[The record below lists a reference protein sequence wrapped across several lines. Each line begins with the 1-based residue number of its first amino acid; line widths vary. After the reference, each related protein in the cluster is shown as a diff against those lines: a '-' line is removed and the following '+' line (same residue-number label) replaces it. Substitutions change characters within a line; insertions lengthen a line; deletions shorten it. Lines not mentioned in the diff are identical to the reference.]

1 MHWGL
6 RTAVVL
12 AIAAFLVHAGFT
24 QFYETGLGLVLSPV
38 IALGVVALLVA
49 FLRRRPWS
57 WRWVL
62 WWSVLF
68 IAINL
73 AFLPQQEHFGSFLTV
88 ARVLVGLEVGACAFI
103 LAFMLH
109 PESKGR
115 FHGSS
120 AS

>member
-6 RTAVVL
+6 RSAVVI

-24 QFYETGLGLVLSPV
+24 QAYETGYGRVLSPA
-38 IALGVVALLVA
+38 IALGVAALLVA

-62 WWSVLF
+62 WYAIGVVV
-68 IAINL
+68 INL
-73 AFLPQQEHFGSFLTV
+73 AFLPQQEHFGVFLIA
-88 ARVLVGLEVGACAFI
+88 ARILVGIEITASAII

-109 PESKGR
+109 PASKGR

>member
-1 MHWGL
+1 MHRGL
-6 RTAVVL
+6 KLAVVL
-12 AIAAFLVHAGFT
+12 AIGAFLMHAAFT
-24 QFYETGLGLVLSPV
+24 QFYETGLGLVLAP
-38 IALGVVALLVA
+38 IMALGVVAVLVA

-62 WWSVLF
+62 WLCILF

-73 AFLPQQEHFGSFLTV
+73 AFLPQQEHFGSFLTL
-88 ARVLVGLEVGACAFI
+88 ARALVGLEVGACAII

-115 FHGSS
+115 FHASS